1 MCFVFRKKKLILD
14 EGFRASR
21 YHHEQELDESFL
33 MVVFSLNFDKLE

>member
-1 MCFVFRKKKLILD
+1 MFFVFRQKLILD

-33 MVVFSLNFDKLE
+33 MVVFSFNFDKLE

>member
-1 MCFVFRKKKLILD
+1 MFLFVCQKLVLD

-33 MVVFSLNFDKLE
+33 MVVFSFNFDKLE